1 MDVFELKIIL
11 LIAMALIALCFGLL
25 PIKISEFVEK
35 KQKSGDN
42 GFASLALSLLS
53 CLSGGVFLG
62 VCLLDLMPFA
72 NEAYE
77 SVKKTLDLTTDYP
90 FVELI
95 VGAGFFF
102 VYLVEEVSLKV
113 CKYEEP
119 ERRTT
124 VSTNDCDQCKECE
137 AARSME
143 MRATNSQATEVEL
156 QIPPQRS
163 RATSLVRAAR
173 EAIDVRR
180 VGNAGEVVKSI
191 TFIVAFTFHSCLEGF
206 AFGVQIPPQRS
217 RATSLVR
224 AAREAID
231 VRRVGNA
238 GEVVKSI
245 TFIVA
250 FTFHSCLEGFAF
262 GVQEST
268 LSTATL
274 FFGIIVHKA
283 VVSFSI
289 GLRLVRAHP
298 SRKMIVVLL
307 VIFVALTAPIGAVIG
322 IAVRNSPMNSL
333 SKDITSVVLTCIALG
348 TFLYV
353 TFFEILFTEMSANN
367 SKLLQWLSTTIG
379 FVVIALIMIYE

>member
-119 ERRTT
+119 ERRPT

-156 QIPPQRS
+156 
-163 RATSLVRAAR
+163 
-173 EAIDVRR
+173 
-180 VGNAGEVVKSI
+180 
-191 TFIVAFTFHSCLEGF
+191 
-206 AFGVQIPPQRS
+206 QIPPQRS

-333 SKDITSVVLTCIALG
+333 SKDITSIVLTCIALG